1 MCIRDRSSMAPT
13 IIFKNDKP
21 LFIIGSPG
29 GSNIIGY
36 VVNSIIGLVD
46 WKMNV
51 QQAASIPH
59 AINKFG
65 TFYLEKN
72 SKISLLKN
80 QLEKKGYKVKLRNFY
95 SGLNI
100 IQIKNKLFGGSDH
113 RREGVA
119 IGY

>member
-1 MCIRDRSSMAPT
+1 MQ
-13 IIFKNDKP
+13 KKP
-21 LFIIGSPG
+21 LNLIFIA
-29 GSNIIGY
+29 IIILFPKQSLAIESLA
-36 VVNSIIGLVD
+36 NTALIIDLSTNEVL
-46 WKMNV
+46 
-51 QQAASIPH
+51 
-59 AINKFG
+59 
-65 TFYLEKN
+65 LEKN

-113 RREGVA
+113 RREGIA

>member
-1 MCIRDRSSMAPT
+1 MTNGGFLLNNELLTFHFKRKKGKRVANNIEPNKRPRSSMAPT

-51 QQAASIPH
+51 QQSQIYTH
-59 AINKFG
+59 GINKFG
-65 TFYLEKN
+65 TFYLEKTQ
-72 SKISLLKN
+72 K
-80 QLEKKGYKVKLRNFY
+80 YPC
-95 SGLNI
+95 
-100 IQIKNKLFGGSDH
+100 
-113 RREGVA
+113 
-119 IGY
+119 